1 MSDVLAEEEV
11 VAMDFLD
18 LLIYFGLCL
27 GDVFT
32 SSYAHH
38 YATAISLEHAVV
50 ILCTHVEDWAVE
62 ELNSLNDS
70 AFRIVARVALRG
82 KYNTDSSF
90 LAPVHRLIA
99 F

>member
-38 YATAISLEHAVV
+38 HATAISLEHAVV
-50 ILCTHVEDWAVE
+50 VLRSHVEDRTIK
-62 ELNSLNDS
+62 ELNSFNHS
-70 AFRIVARVALRG
+70 AFRIVARVAFRSEYDADG
-82 KYNTDSSF
+82 SF
-90 LAPVHRLIA
+90 VAPKQFTI
-99 F
+99 